1 MASLNRFGDEGQVLV
16 KGAVERVLPRCS
28 SVQHGGRTIPI
39 DLTAWENK
47 TERLAADGK
56 RVLAV
61 AVKPVSKDG
70 PLDEA
75 SIAEGLVLLG
85 LVGLIDP
92 PRPEAVTAIARC
104 REAGITTKM
113 ITGDHAVTA
122 RAIAREIG
130 LTDSDEVIT
139 GQELAIADADLP
151 EHAARTHVFARVA
164 PEQKLRLVE
173 ALQSRGEIVAMTGDG
188 VNDAP
193 ALKRADIGVAMGARY

>member
-1 MASLNRFGDEGQVLV
+1 MPLCPATAADHPL
-16 KGAVERVLPRCS
+16 
-28 SVQHGGRTIPI
+28 
-39 DLTAWENK
+39 DLTAWENEI
-47 TERLAADGK
+47 ERLAADGQ

-104 REAGITTKM
+104 REAGIRTKM

-130 LTDSDEVIT
+130 LTDRDEVIT
-139 GQELAIADADLP
+139 GQELATIDDTDLP
-151 EHAARTHVFARVA
+151 ERRRSDAH
-164 PEQKLRLVE
+164 LRPGE
-173 ALQSRGEIVAMTGDG
+173 RPSRSCGSSRRC
-188 VNDAP
+188 
-193 ALKRADIGVAMGARY
+193 RAGARSSP